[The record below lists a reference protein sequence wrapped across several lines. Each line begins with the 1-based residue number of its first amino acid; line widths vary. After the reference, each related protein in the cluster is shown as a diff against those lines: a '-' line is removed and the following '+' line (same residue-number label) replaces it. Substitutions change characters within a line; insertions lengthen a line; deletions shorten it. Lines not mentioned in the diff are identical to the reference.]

1 MRLRGGH
8 VADGMDPERG
18 TLTDPSLTLSA
29 HELARYRTAGYL
41 AVRGRFRSD
50 EVEAWR
56 RESDR
61 LWHAAEAAE
70 DVMDTDRFQ
79 HRSRVGGGT
88 VADRIDPVIDI
99 SPLFAELARDD
110 RIVEAASAALES
122 DAVLMK
128 A

>member
-8 VADGMDPERG
+8 VADGMDPGRG
-18 TLTDPSLTLSA
+18 TLADPSLMLTDLD
-29 HELARYRTAGYL
+29 LARYRMAGYL

-50 EVEAWR
+50 EVEGWR
-56 RESDR
+56 QECDR
-61 LWHAAEAAE
+61 LWQAAEAAE
-70 DVMDTDRFQ
+70 DVMDTDRLQ

-110 RIVEAASAALES
+110 
-122 DAVLMK
+122 
-128 A
+128 